1 MRHKS
6 SSLLLSITL
15 CLLGIY
21 VAACQEVV
29 QPINA
34 KNYPPIIEPNPVLE
48 TSAPTLAPSP
58 SKTPR
63 TTNTAPPV
71 LTISP
76 TPTAAGQEP
85 ITAANFR
92 YLQKLFQ
99 TRIDYDL
106 HWFNVVDPGSV
117 QLIYQ
122 PGQVFIA
129 QADINEIQIID
140 IHRNQV
146 VKRLISS
153 DKDWTYVPVL
163 AVSGNGKYLAAISGP
178 TDEAAIWDIWQGK
191 IIKIFPN
198 ILPGYISFNVAL
210 SEDGQYLALAGC
222 FQRPNDDCYKSTVLV
237 FDTLTGKKVVEISG
251 VQKAQSE
258 LQFSPDNERLFIAGI
273 RLKETDPDLL
283 VWNIHKNA
291 LEFERSLSDCNRKC
305 EEHFFSVELDEME
318 DRLVAVS
325 RYGRI
330 YTWDMRTWQEF
341 QFPEELPSNM
351 CFTLVSGDLILF
363 CDLTDPGEAIFMGNM
378 GQEAEM
384 IRPGNGR
391 IGRVFVS
398 PDKRFL
404 YVLDEFGN
412 FEEWGVAR

>member
-1 MRHKS
+1 MRHKL
-6 SSLLLSITL
+6 SSLLLGITL
-15 CLLGIY
+15 CFLGIF
-21 VAACQEVV
+21 VTACQEVV
-29 QPINA
+29 QPIRA
-34 KNYPPIIEPNPVLE
+34 RDYPPILETHPVLE
-48 TSAPTLAPSP
+48 TSAPTLTLSP
-58 SKTPR
+58 AKTPR
-63 TTNTAPPV
+63 TTNTALPVTKIAPP
-71 LTISP
+71 P
-76 TPTAAGQEP
+76 TVASQEP

-106 HWFNVVDPGSV
+106 DWFNVIDPGSV

-129 QADINEIQIID
+129 QADTKEIQIID
-140 IHRNQV
+140 IHQNQV
-146 VKRLISS
+146 VRRLTSS

-163 AVSGNGKYLAAISGP
+163 AVSGNGKYLAAISGS
-178 TDEAAIWDIWQGK
+178 TDEAAIWDIWQEK
-191 IIKIFPN
+191 IIKVFPN
-198 ILPGYISFNVAL
+198 ILPDHISFNVAL

-251 VQKAQSE
+251 IQKAQSE
-258 LQFSPDNERLFIAGI
+258 LQFSPDNERLFISGI
-273 RLKETDPDLL
+273 RLKDTDPDLL
-283 VWNIHKNA
+283 VWNIQKNA
-291 LEFERSLSDCNRKC
+291 LEFERSLSDCKC
-305 EEHFFSVELDEME
+305 EDHFFTVELDETK

-325 RYGRI
+325 HYGRI

-341 QFPEELPSNM
+341 QVPEALPSNN

-363 CDLTDPGEAIFMGNM
+363 CDLTDPGEAIFMRNM
-378 GQEAEM
+378 GQKTEM

-391 IGRVFVS
+391 VGRVFVS

-404 YVLDEFGN
+404 YILDEFGN
-412 FEEWGVAR
+412 FEEWGAVR